1 MTSIRLHYSEGLIRR
16 AVQAFW
22 WRTTG
27 WRYVGAFLVVLGSFS
42 YLLWSGD
49 RSWVVGLSGSGLVLA
64 VAFAVALYA
73 IHYRASVGRFRRM
86 RKPEANIELGEE
98 RFRVSS
104 DVGTSELAWS
114 AVTEVWLFPE
124 FLLLFLSAAHFITLP
139 TADLDTNSRDFI
151 LAKARSNGAKVA

>member
-1 MTSIRLHYSEGLIRR
+1 MTSIRLHYSEALIRR
-16 AVQAFW
+16 AVQRFW

-27 WRYVGAFLVVLGSFS
+27 WRYVGAFLVVAGSFF

-49 RSWVVGLSGSGLVLA
+49 RSWWVGLFGAVLA
-64 VAFAVALYA
+64 LAVVFAVALYA

-86 RKPEANIELGEE
+86 RTPEATIELGEE

-124 FLLLFLSAAHFITLP
+124 FLLLFFSAAQFITIP

-151 LAKARSNGAKVA
+151 LAKARANGAKVA